1 MNLRLQQK
9 TQEFEDHAKNLLL
22 MKQKLMTNREVTDK
36 LKKKVIEKDEQV
48 QQQKEII
55 R

>member
-1 MNLRLQQK
+1 LNLKLQQK
-9 TQEFEDHAKNLLL
+9 TQEFEDYAKNLKL
-22 MKQKLMTNREVTDK
+22 MKHKLLTNREVTDK
-36 LKKKVIEKDEQV
+36 LKKKVIEKDDQV